1 MTPLDPSSLIP
12 HPSTVPWTDS
22 HCHLAM
28 KEFDSDRAE
37 TEARAEAAGVSRM
50 VVVGTH
56 PEDWAACAELAR
68 RPDRRATAGLH
79 PHEAS
84 RWDAPCRSALVR
96 ALEDPAVAAVGEIGL
111 DYHYD
116 LAPRGIQRAVFEAQI
131 AMAAERALPVVVHS
145 REAFDDTVAL
155 LKPFAPDLKG
165 VIHCFTYGPGEAE
178 VLLELGLHLSFSGI
192 VTFPK
197 APLVR
202 EAALIT
208 PWDRLLVE
216 TDAPYLAPAPH
227 RGKRCEPAHAA
238 VAGRFIAGLKGMEE
252 AEAARITSANAA
264 RLFGWDRN
272 RKQGEG
278 SR

>member
-1 MTPLDPSSLIP
+1 MTPADPSSLIP
-12 HPSTVPWTDS
+12 QPSTLSPQLATVLWTDS

-28 KEFDSDRAE
+28 KEFDSDRVE
-37 TEARAEAAGVSRM
+37 VEARALSAGVFRL

-56 PEDWAACAELAR
+56 EEDWAACAQLAHR
-68 RPDRRATAGLH
+68 TDRRATAGLH

-84 RWDAPCRSALVR
+84 KWDARCSAALLR
-96 ALEDPAVAAVGEIGL
+96 ALDDPAVAAVGEIGL

-116 LAPRGIQRAVFEAQI
+116 LAPRIVQRAAFEAQI

-145 REAFDDTVAL
+145 REAFDDTMAL
-155 LKPFAPDLKG
+155 LTPFAPALKG
-165 VIHCFTYGPGEAE
+165 VIHCFTYGPEEAKAF
-178 VLLELGLHLSFSGI
+178 LGLGLHLSFSGI

-202 EAALIT
+202 EAALLT
-208 PWDRLLVE
+208 PLDRLLVE

-238 VAGRFIAGLKGMEE
+238 VVGRYIAGLKGLGE
-252 AEAARITSANAA
+252 AEAARVTSENAA
-264 RLFGWDRN
+264 RLFGW
-272 RKQGEG
+272 
-278 SR
+278 